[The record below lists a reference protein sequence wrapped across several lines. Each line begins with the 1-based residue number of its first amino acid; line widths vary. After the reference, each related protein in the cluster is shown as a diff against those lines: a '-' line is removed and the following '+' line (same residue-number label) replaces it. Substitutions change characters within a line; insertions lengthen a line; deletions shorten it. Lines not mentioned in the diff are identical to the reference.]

1 MASQARAMPVAAY
14 LRVSTR
20 GQSVAMQRDAIE
32 RAALARGAVIDEWFA
47 EKAGGAAGSRPV
59 LENLRAAVGT
69 GAFDRVF
76 VYRLDRLSRG
86 GIRSTLALVDEFRA
100 HGARIETVADGFS
113 LEGPAADVVLSVLAW
128 AAQMERAAIGERVA
142 AARVRVEA
150 SGGSWGRPRR
160 VDDATAAKV
169 RTLSKSRTVRE
180 IAIALKIPKSTVCDV
195 LSEKGA
201 YKRQR
206 AKHLKPK
213 A

>member
-1 MASQARAMPVAAY
+1 MASQARAMPTAAY

-32 RAALARGAVIDEWFA
+32 RAAVARGASIDEWFA
-47 EKAGGAAGSRPV
+47 EKAGGGAGARPI
-59 LENLRAAVGT
+59 LENLRAAVAT

-86 GIRSTLALVDEFRA
+86 GIRSTLALVDEFKA
-100 HGARIETVADGFS
+100 HGARIETVADGFA
-113 LEGPAADVVLSVLAW
+113 LEGPAADVVLAVLAW

-142 AARVRVEA
+142 AARVKVEA
-150 SGGSWGRPRR
+150 SGGAWGRPRR
-160 VDDATAAKV
+160 VDDATVAKV

-195 LSEKGA
+195 LSEKGP
-201 YKRQR
+201 YKRPR
-206 AKHLKPK
+206 AKPLKPR

>member
-1 MASQARAMPVAAY
+1 MPVAAY

-32 RAALARGAVIDEWFA
+32 RAALARGARIDEWFA
-47 EKAGGAAGSRPV
+47 EKVGGAAAVRPQ
-59 LENLRAAVGT
+59 LDRLRQAVQAGT
-69 GAFDRVF
+69 FDRVF
-76 VYRLDRLSRG
+76 AYRLDRLSRG
-86 GIRSTLALVDEFRA
+86 GIRETLSIVEEFKT
-100 HGARIETVADGFS
+100 HGARIETVADGFA
-113 LEGPAADVVLSVLAW
+113 LEGAGADVVLAVLAW

-142 AARVRVEA
+142 AARVKVEA
-150 SGGSWGRPRR
+150 SGGAWGRPRR

-206 AKHLKPK
+206 AKALKPR

>member
-1 MASQARAMPVAAY
+1 
-14 LRVSTR
+14 
-20 GQSVAMQRDAIE
+20 MQRDAIE
-32 RAALARGAVIDEWFA
+32 RAALARGASIDVWFA
-47 EKAGGAAGSRPV
+47 EKVGGAAAVRPQ
-59 LENLRAAVGT
+59 LTALRASVQLGT
-69 GAFDRVF
+69 FERVF

-86 GIRSTLALVDEFRA
+86 GIRETLSIVEEFKA
-100 HGARIETVADGFS
+100 NGCKIETVADGFPV
-113 LEGPAADVVLSVLAW
+113 EGPGADVVLAVLAW

-142 AARVRVEA
+142 AARVKVEA
-150 SGGSWGRPRR
+150 SGGTWGRPRR

-201 YKRQR
+201 YKRAR
-206 AKHLKPK
+206 AKALKPK